1 MTYGVHAAAKGI
13 FQEIRSDTNHG
24 SLLKNTTY
32 TGPPRLRYFQV
43 VPTQTT
49 AAHCTIGEIFYV
61 LFKTRVGV
69 FYQIYNARRSRALYI

>member
-13 FQEIRSDTNHG
+13 FQAIRSDTNHG

-49 AAHCTIGEIFYV
+49 AAHCTIGKIFY
-61 LFKTRVGV
+61 G
-69 FYQIYNARRSRALYI
+69 YISHLVISFSTETKRYFFIS